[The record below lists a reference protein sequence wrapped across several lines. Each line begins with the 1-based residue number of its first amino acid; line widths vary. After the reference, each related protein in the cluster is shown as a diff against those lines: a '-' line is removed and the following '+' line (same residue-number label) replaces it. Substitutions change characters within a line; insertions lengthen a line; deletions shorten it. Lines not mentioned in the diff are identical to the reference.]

1 MWYYKMATSTCT
13 SDEPQ
18 VEVNI
23 YLFTICHDKYMHL
36 MLIWKKKMFILQ
48 KSEDEE
54 ETSSEESE
62 EVIKPVYIGSCRKL
76 KTCITLEFL

>member
-36 MLIWKKKMFILQ
+36 MLIWKKMFILQ

-62 EVIKPVYIGSCRKL
+62 EVSQSI
-76 KTCITLEFL
+76 